1 MGRIMVFRMVVFVRK
16 QVELGALH
24 GIKLL
29 SLILTMC
36 KGKTETQSRRPLDV
50 ALIQ

>member
-29 SLILTMC
+29 SLIENAASPAC
-36 KGKTETQSRRPLDV
+36 DN
-50 ALIQ
+50 